1 MLKLIAEEVNFLIC
15 TVSFNF
21 LICVG
26 SFQQDCKLKMQAYS
40 TAGRLGQKVP
50 ALVNKDLA
58 LVQAF
63 FEALAQEEAEAK
75 EAVREALL
83 SFASAFDNLEPAK
96 RTMLAAMLAKLV
108 ESPEPMVRFVAV
120 RYIIVAF
127 PSTDAASRLL
137 LLLATTDL

>member
-1 MLKLIAEEVNFLIC
+1 MLKLIAEEVNFLIN

>member
-1 MLKLIAEEVNFLIC
+1 VCSQTL
-15 TVSFNF
+15 
-21 LICVG
+21 
-26 SFQQDCKLKMQAYS
+26 QQDCKLKMQAYS

-63 FEALAQEEAEAK
+63 FEALTQEEAEAK

-127 PSTDAASRLL
+127 PSTDAASRLM